1 MVYCTAAAAECSYL
15 LINRCTY
22 MVDLIL
28 KGEVLVNNEAKIT
41 RCGRRSNIDTTA
53 CNGKIRRKRH
63 SLLPKHHELRFLGI
77 QDETNASKVRI

>member
-1 MVYCTAAAAECSYL
+1 MIYCTAAAAECSYL
-15 LINRCTY
+15 LINRCTH

-53 CNGKIRRKRH
+53 FVVDLAWKT
-63 SLLPKHHELRFLGI
+63 FM
-77 QDETNASKVRI
+77 NAIITWPAEG